1 MNTQETRKSLLKKA
15 SHSKTLTARVAP
27 AVRAVPQP
35 KLLTASQRIDL
46 VDAIRLNKE
55 GAAPFVPID
64 KVPGFSPMQL
74 RQHID
79 KLGGIHDELETVKAE
94 ATAVLARIKGLEKD
108 EKAGL
113 ELMKKAIKEMDQK
126 GRLVAEGKK
135 ALLQFT
141 AYSKHQVPGIE
152 QMIANP
158 DDAKWGEKAG
168 DLFGRIAAK
177 LGKDIGDAVEQMYS
191 ECAEDL
197 THQVTAIKGLKIV
210 MKTSSISPAI
220 IKKAGLTDVVVGI
233 KEWLTG
239 KIDPVAKRLLNFV
252 GDIGRWVKGFV
263 ERTKRVGKAKD
274 SLLKAL
280 TTAEKDTDKLV
291 KDYA

>member
-1 MNTQETRKSLLKKA
+1 MNTQETRKRLLKKA
-15 SHSKTLTARVAP
+15 SHNKTLTARVAP

-35 KLLTASQRIDL
+35 KLLTASQRMDL
-46 VDAIRLNKE
+46 VEALRLSKV
-55 GAAPFVPID
+55 GAKPYVPID

-79 KLGGIHDELETVKAE
+79 KLGGIHDDLETVKAE
-94 ATAVLARIKGLEKD
+94 AAMVLARIKGLEKE

-113 ELMKKAIKEMDQK
+113 DLMRKAILEMEQK
-126 GRLVAEGKK
+126 GRMVAEGKK
-135 ALLQFT
+135 ALLQFSS
-141 AYSKHQVPGIE
+141 YSQDKVPGIE
-152 QMIANP
+152 QMIADP

-177 LGKDIGDAVEQMYS
+177 LGKDIGAAVEQMYH
-191 ECAEDL
+191 ECSKDL
-197 THQVTAIKGLKIV
+197 THTVTAIRGLKIV
-210 MKTSSISPAI
+210 VKTSSINPVVV
-220 IKKAGLTDVVVGI
+220 KKAGLTDIVVGI

-239 KIDPVAKRLLNFV
+239 KVDPVAKRILDFA

-274 SLLKAL
+274 SLLKVL

-291 KDYA
+291 KDFG